1 MFHGVLNCTRVGIDV
16 GFYIFFIRTRPW
28 NFLDILKV
36 PVFYRYLQVQIPKKA
51 TFRIQIKR
59 FFHICFHKGI
69 IPLPFHHKINY
80 LFHSL
85 LFTYQSNAGYVERSF
100 FMRKCKVIA
109 VTNQKGGVGKTTTT
123 ANVAIGLERYGY
135 KVLIVDFDPQGD
147 LTTSLGWK
155 SNDALDCSVSNLLD
169 AYINDKEINFSSLI
183 LKHKED
189 VDVIPANIELADMD
203 IRLVSVI
210 NREQTLSS
218 CIEPLRDDYDFILI
232 DCPPSLGMLTIN
244 ALSAADEV
252 LIPVQAQFLPAKGMT
267 QLLQTVSKVQRKI
280 NTNLKVAGIVMT
292 LVDMNT
298 TVAKSTIETIH
309 ESFGKNIRV
318 FDTIIP
324 KATKASEA
332 TIAGVS
338 IYAYAK
344 DSKVAKAYDNLTM
357 EIISEQKVKHKDRD
371 CR

>member
-1 MFHGVLNCTRVGIDV
+1 MNKLLLHSQEILVYEKGV
-16 GFYIFFIRTRPW
+16 FIMP
-28 NFLDILKV
+28 
-36 PVFYRYLQVQIPKKA
+36 
-51 TFRIQIKR
+51 
-59 FFHICFHKGI
+59 
-69 IPLPFHHKINY
+69 
-80 LFHSL
+80 
-85 LFTYQSNAGYVERSF
+85 
-100 FMRKCKVIA
+100 KCKVIA

-123 ANVAIGLERYGY
+123 ENVAIGLARNGCN
-135 KVLIVDFDPQGD
+135 VLIVDFDPQGD
-147 LTTSLGWK
+147 LTSCLGWK
-155 SNDALDCSVSNLLD
+155 NNDSLEHSVSSMLD
-169 AYINDKEINFSSLI
+169 DYINDNDINYESLI
-183 LKHKED
+183 LHHEEH
-189 VDVIPANIELADMD
+189 VDLIPANIELADFEM
-203 IRLVSVI
+203 RLVSVI
-210 NREQTLSS
+210 NREQTLSN
-218 CIEPLRDDYDFILI
+218 CIEPLRNQYDYIFI
-232 DCPPSLGMLTIN
+232 DCPPSLGMLTVN

-298 TVAKSTIETIH
+298 TVAKSTIETIQ

-344 DSKVAKAYDNLTM
+344 DSKVAKAYDNLTK
-357 EIISEQKVKHKDRD
+357 EIITDQKVKHKDRD